1 MNEFTLVE
9 SHPQSVDSFQD
20 ATKLGTVK
28 KVFVFNQDPDKVL
41 KLHKATAEQ
50 RAVCR
55 LLMNPFLKDAVAAA
69 KKKLDIKDE
78 DEDWKKMMFEM
89 GKHKIRKLKK
99 DKFEAQAEATGS
111 TDGEKGKKAKKSP
124 QNKKDKDAPL
134 DDKSKAIDKNNRK
147 DKFDKKRKQ
156 FMKAKGGASSGEAKP
171 ANTTTTV
178 AKPAAPI
185 KPKKDNTPVGPPKK
199 VHLFPVEA
207 RKDTKDFQK
216 RPARDFGD
224 SKPKKWNKDDRPQ
237 KSFAPRGP
245 PPAAAGF
252 QRPKDNSAKLH
263 PSWEAKKA
271 KKPTISNFQGK
282 KTTFAD

>member
-1 MNEFTLVE
+1 M
-9 SHPQSVDSFQD
+9 D
-20 ATKLGTVK
+20 TVK
-28 KVFVFNQDPDKVL
+28 KVFVFNQDPEKVL
-41 KLHKATAEQ
+41 KLQKATAEQ

-69 KKKLDIKDE
+69 KLKLDIKDE
-78 DEDWKKMMFEM
+78 DEDWKKIIFEM

-99 DKFEAQAEATGS
+99 DKFEAQAEATGEAKS
-111 TDGEKGKKAKKSP
+111 EKVKKKAKKSP
-124 QNKKDKDAPL
+124 ENKKDKDTPL
-134 DDKSKAIDKNNRK
+134 DDKSKGIDKNNRK

-156 FMKAKGGASSGEAKP
+156 FMKAKGTSAGDAGTAATP
-171 ANTTTTV
+171 V
-178 AKPAAPI
+178 PKPAAPI
-185 KPKKDNTPVGPPKK
+185 QPKKNKTPVGPPKK

-207 RKDTKDFQK
+207 RKDNKDFQK

-237 KSFAPRGP
+237 KSFAPRGHQ
-245 PPAAAGF
+245 PATTGF
-252 QRPKDNSAKLH
+252 QRPKENSAKLH

-282 KTTFAD
+282 KITFDD